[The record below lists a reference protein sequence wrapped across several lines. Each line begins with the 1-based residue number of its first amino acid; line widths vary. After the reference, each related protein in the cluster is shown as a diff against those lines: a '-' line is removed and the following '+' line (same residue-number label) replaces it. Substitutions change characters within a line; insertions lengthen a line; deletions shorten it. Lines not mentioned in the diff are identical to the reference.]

1 MHCPACQTPTLVA
14 TELDAG
20 LGGLGCSGCGGVL
33 LAVPVARQWAE
44 SGGET
49 AWAGHVEAIEI
60 SDSGAALTCP
70 KCRHFMGKFRIDAGV
85 DNRLDLCGHCGEFW
99 LDAGEWNLL
108 GALELRQHL
117 PSIFSQMWQLGIR
130 QREAAAHREG
140 RLRELLGDADHARV
154 QEFARWLRGH
164 AQAEAIRRYLGLH

>member
-1 MHCPACQTPTLVA
+1 MHCPACQTHTLA
-14 TELDAG
+14 PMQLDNG
-20 LGGLGCSGCGGVL
+20 LTGLGCAACRGVL
-33 LAVPVARQWAE
+33 VPVPAARQWAE
-44 SGGET
+44 SAEET
-49 AWAGHVEAIEI
+49 GWTGHVEAIGI

-99 LDAGEWNLL
+99 MDAGEWNLL

-117 PSIFSQMWQLGIR
+117 PSIFSQLWQVGIR
-130 QREAAAHREG
+130 QREAGASREG

-154 QEFARWLRGH
+154 QDFARWLRAHPH
-164 AQAEAIRRYLGLH
+164 ADAIRRHLGQH